1 PYAMHTIDDFVRLV
15 RDELGMPLEEYQISA
30 DLDQLPEW
38 DSLYLLKLVTALEQ
52 AAGRSLPVGRLLE
65 ARSLGEIYQLAA
77 RP

>member
-1 PYAMHTIDDFVRLV
+1 MDTIDDFVRLV
-15 RDELGMPLEEYQISA
+15 RDELGMPLEEYQVSA

>member
-1 PYAMHTIDDFVRLV
+1 MHTIDDFVRLV

-52 AAGRSLPVGRLLE
+52 AAGRSLPVGKLLE

>member
-1 PYAMHTIDDFVRLV
+1 MHTIDDFVRLV
-15 RDELGMPLEEYQISA
+15 RDELGMPLEEYQVSA
-30 DLDQLPEW
+30 DLDQLPAW

-52 AAGRSLPVGRLLE
+52 ATGRSLPVGRLLE

>member
-1 PYAMHTIDDFVRLV
+1 MHTIDDFVRLV

-77 RP
+77 CSRK

>member
-1 PYAMHTIDDFVRLV
+1 MHTIDDFVRLV

-65 ARSLGEIYQLAA
+65 ARSLGEIYRLAA

>member
-1 PYAMHTIDDFVRLV
+1 MHTIDDFVGLV
-15 RDELGMPLEEYQISA
+15 RDELGMPLEEYQIAA

-52 AAGRSLPVGRLLE
+52 ATGRTLPVGRLLE

-77 RP
+77 RT

>member
-1 PYAMHTIDDFVRLV
+1 MHTIDDFVRLV

>member
-1 PYAMHTIDDFVRLV
+1 MHTIDDFVRLV
-15 RDELGMPLEEYQISA
+15 RDELGMPLEEYQVSA